1 MFTGLIQA
9 VGSVASISP
18 TATGVRIVIDPRGW
32 AYTPALGD
40 SIAVSGACLTVA
52 AFQSLG
58 GGPGNHHWCFDAIPE
73 TLAKTTLGSLR
84 PGSPVNLEHALT
96 PSTLLGG
103 HFVQGHVDGVGT
115 VESID
120 TAHGQWRV
128 TVRPPASVMRY
139 MVPKG
144 SVCLAGVSLTIA
156 DLTADTL
163 TVALIPVTLEKT
175 TLGTLQPGDQINI
188 EADVLVKAVVATV
201 ERVTASRQ

>member
-52 AFQSLG
+52 AFA
-58 GGPGNHHWCFDAIPE
+58 GPSARHWCFDAIPE

-175 TLGTLQPGDQINI
+175 TLGTLQPGDKINI

-201 ERVTASRQ
+201 ERVTASRP

>member
-9 VGSVASISP
+9 VGSVASITP
-18 TATGVRIVIDPRGW
+18 TSTGVRIVIDPRGW
-32 AYTPALGD
+32 SYTPALGD
-40 SIAVSGACLTVA
+40 SIAVSGTCLTVA
-52 AFQSLG
+52 AFDGSPDKQA
-58 GGPGNHHWCFDAIPE
+58 WCFDAIPE

-120 TAHGQWRV
+120 TASGQWRV

-156 DLTADTL
+156 DLTAETL

-175 TLGTLQPGDQINI
+175 TLGALQPGDAINI